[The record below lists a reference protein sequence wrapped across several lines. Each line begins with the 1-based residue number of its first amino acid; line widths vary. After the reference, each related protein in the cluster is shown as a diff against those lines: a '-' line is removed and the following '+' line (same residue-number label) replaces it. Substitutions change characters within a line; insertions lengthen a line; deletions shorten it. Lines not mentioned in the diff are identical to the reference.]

1 MYQADIF
8 FILFQFIGSMFFIS
22 FVTGILYSN
31 LKSNQKKLETGI
43 FSQTQM
49 EFKQIAEKIIKDF
62 PVYST
67 PPNNQVRRLASDI
80 INNKRIVRVMYILV
94 ILDSIVQ
101 MMFHSYIEDDLLE

>member
-1 MYQADIF
+1 
-8 FILFQFIGSMFFIS
+8 
-22 FVTGILYSN
+22 
-31 LKSNQKKLETGI
+31 
-43 FSQTQM
+43 M

-80 INNKRIVRVMYILV
+80 INNKRIMRVMYILV